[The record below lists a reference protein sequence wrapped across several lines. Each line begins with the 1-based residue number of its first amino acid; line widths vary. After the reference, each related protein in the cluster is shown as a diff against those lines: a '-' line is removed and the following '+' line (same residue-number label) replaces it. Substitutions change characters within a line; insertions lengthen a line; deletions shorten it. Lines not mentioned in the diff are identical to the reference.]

1 LAGLAGL
8 GDLIKWIGMA
18 KMDEHFEVAAPNL
31 DAKMASD
38 DQTTNASKHWP
49 GQGILFP
56 L

>member
-1 LAGLAGL
+1 M
-8 GDLIKWIGMA
+8 KWIGVA
-18 KMDEHFEVAAPNL
+18 KIDKCFQVVAPCL

-38 DQTTNASKHWP
+38 DQTTNASKHRP